1 MSLFLIAA
9 MAEDGCIGFQNKLP
23 WHIPE
28 DLKHFKEITLGH
40 PVIMGRKTY
49 DSMGRLLPGRLNIIV
64 THQKDFKIDG
74 AEICN
79 GLNDAIKAGEQSSPE
94 ENSQF
99 VIGGGEI
106 FKQALQKADRLYL
119 TIVHGEF
126 KGDTYFPKFD
136 LEKDFKI
143 IEKSRHRSSGSQGLE
158 YTFLTAER
166 IKKT

>member
-1 MSLFLIAA
+1 MTLSLIAA

-28 DLKHFKEITLGH
+28 DLKHFKELTLGH

-49 DSMGRLLPGRLNIIV
+49 DSMGRLLPGRLNIII

-79 GLNDAIKAGEQSSPE
+79 SLKEATKTGEQSSPQVNE
-94 ENSQF
+94 QF

-106 FKQALQKADRLYL
+106 FKQALQNADRLYL
-119 TIVHGEF
+119 TIVHEKF
-126 KGDTYFPKFD
+126 KGDTYFPKLD

-143 IEKSRHRSSGSQGLE
+143 TEKTRHRSSGSQGLE
-158 YTFLTAER
+158 YTFITAER
-166 IKKT
+166 IKR